1 MEVLAFMV
9 FKHLGPAQLFSC
21 MRVCKYWRT
30 ILKNK
35 KLMLQIMQ
43 DVCQRD
49 LWPRYIA
56 QASKTFLSNYN
67 NWRHM
72 MKERP
77 FIRFDGVYVNKM
89 HYVRYGLQDEY
100 GLRPQFDVV
109 TYKYLRFYRNG
120 TMVSIYTSVA
130 PEKFIP
136 KFYEKQMTFE
146 QLMNSDLDED
156 ND

>member
-1 MEVLAFMV
+1 
-9 FKHLGPAQLFSC
+9 
-21 MRVCKYWRT
+21 
-30 ILKNK
+30 
-35 KLMLQIMQ
+35 
-43 DVCQRD
+43 
-49 LWPRYIA
+49 
-56 QASKTFLSNYN
+56 
-67 NWRHM
+67 